1 VARWQESRGGLA
13 KIVRCTGKESQ
24 AKPLFTSFTQVHSFY
39 LFLKLLIFPI
49 GFNKQHQ
56 AQVAMT
62 LRKQKSESGASGTLM
77 PIAVDVD
84 LVRFEKNLLQIGFFG
99 ANDARDKNRTSR
111 RIEQIVIRNGNKI
124 KVAAEFRG
132 SEALGLP
139 STTDRDKFIALLK
152 IMSEDRLK
160 TGSISNPIRF
170 SGYRLIQE
178 LGLSRNGEIYEEI
191 LRWGKRMTDTTI
203 TSEHVVY
210 RAAKKVYSDEV
221 LHVFRSFRRTG
232 SSNLNGTERQENYEV
247 ILEDWLLENLNQ
259 RYVIPEDFNAYKQL
273 TRPTAKGIFGNLH
286 LWFHASQGRPVEKD
300 YLELCNLLN
309 VQAYPHLS
317 KIKSTMGLALNE
329 LVSIKYL
336 SKWDVQKMSSKAGYK
351 IVMNP
356 GDELVAILN
365 NTRSDRKEHF
375 ALPGRVETE
384 SEVRALKAEDQ
395 EGVDLLKAHGVLPAK
410 ALKLV
415 ASYGAEVVLETVEYL
430 ASQVTRGS
438 RKSIENP
445 AGLIIYSLENSLPVP
460 ASFMSSRKR
469 KVAEE
474 LQTRKRLKE
483 QKAAQEE
490 LKRMQDEMAYSSWV
504 DEQRD
509 LAVHE
514 LYSDDELR
522 SKLSALCIEESR
534 RDDRFRR
541 MPEKAKH
548 EVAYRLLRKELSAEI
563 QLPSFG
569 EWRVSSEQTSLF

>member
-1 VARWQESRGGLA
+1 MINHKSKTQL
-13 KIVRCTGKESQ
+13 Q
-24 AKPLFTSFTQVHSFY
+24 TSTS
-39 LFLKLLIFPI
+39 
-49 GFNKQHQ
+49 
-56 AQVAMT
+56 
-62 LRKQKSESGASGTLM
+62 TLM

-111 RIEQIVIRNGNKI
+111 RIEQIVVRNGNKI

-152 IMSEDRLK
+152 IVSEERVK
-160 TGSISNPIRF
+160 AGFISNPIRF

-232 SSNLNGTERQENYEV
+232 SSNLNGTERQEHYEV
-247 ILEDWLLENLNQ
+247 VLEDWLLENLNQ

-300 YLELCNLLN
+300 YSDLCNLLN

-329 LVSIKYL
+329 LIAIKYL
-336 SKWDVQKMSSKAGYK
+336 SKWDVQKMSSKTGYK
-351 IVMNP
+351 VVLTP
-356 GDELVAILN
+356 GEELMAILED
-365 NTRSDRKEHF
+365 TRTERRDHSP
-375 ALPGRVETE
+375 ALSAKT
-384 SEVRALKAEDQ
+384 SEPEPLKHCQ
-395 EGVDLLKAHGVLPAK
+395 EEQDAIDVLKRYGVLPAK
-410 ALKLV
+410 AEKLV
-415 ASYGAEVVLETVEYL
+415 VSFGAESVVETVEYL
-430 ASQVTRGS
+430 AAQV
-438 RKSIENP
+438 IEGRRSNINNP

-460 ASFMSSRKR
+460 ASFMSSRKLR
-469 KVAEE
+469 AIEE
-474 LQTRKRLKE
+474 AQQRKRTKE
-483 QKAAQEE
+483 QKLMQEE
-490 LKRMQDEMAYSSWV
+490 IAYSTWLDDQQDRAVRERYSPAELEV
-504 DEQRD
+504 KLTELARRLAHHDER
-509 LAVHE
+509 VMRMPE
-514 LYSDDELR
+514 R
-522 SKLSALCIEESR
+522 SR
-534 RDDRFRR
+534 RDVAFR
-541 MPEKAKH
+541 M
-548 EVAYRLLRKELSAEI
+548 LRKEIAAEI
-563 QLPSFG
+563 ELPSIE
-569 EWRVSSEQTSLF
+569 EWRTAAEQTRLF

>member
-1 VARWQESRGGLA
+1 
-13 KIVRCTGKESQ
+13 
-24 AKPLFTSFTQVHSFY
+24 
-39 LFLKLLIFPI
+39 
-49 GFNKQHQ
+49 
-56 AQVAMT
+56 MT
-62 LRKQKSESGASGTLM
+62 LRKRKSEYTASGTLM
-77 PIAVDVD
+77 PISVDVD

-152 IMSEDRLK
+152 IMSEDRVK
-160 TGSISNPIRF
+160 TGCISNPIRF

-221 LHVFRSFRRTG
+221 LHVFRTFRRTG

-300 YLELCNLLN
+300 YSELCNLLN
-309 VQAYPHLS
+309 VQTYPHLS
-317 KIKSTMGLALNE
+317 KIRSTMGLALNE

-336 SKWDVQKMSSKAGYK
+336 SKWDVQKMSSKSGYK
-351 IVMNP
+351 VVMNP
-356 GDELVAILN
+356 GDELLAILN
-365 NTRSDRKEHF
+365 NTRSDRREQP
-375 ALPGRVETE
+375 ALGGRGE
-384 SEVRALKAEDQ
+384 SENEPSSLNGEDQ
-395 EGVDLLKAHGVLPAK
+395 EAVDLLKAHGIVPSRAMR
-410 ALKLV
+410 LV
-415 ASYGAEVVLETVEYL
+415 ASFGSEVVCETVEYL
-430 ASQVTRGS
+430 ASQVTRGT
-438 RKSIENP
+438 RKNIDNP

-469 KVAEE
+469 KVADE
-474 LQTRKRLKE
+474 LQARKRLKE

-490 LKRMQDEMAYSSWV
+490 FKRSQDEIAYASWV

-509 LAVHE
+509 VAVREMYSEAE
-514 LYSDDELR
+514 LKI
-522 SKLSALCIEESR
+522 KLISLSLEESR

-541 MPEKAKH
+541 MPEKAKQ

-569 EWRVSSEQTSLF
+569 EWRSTVEQTSLF